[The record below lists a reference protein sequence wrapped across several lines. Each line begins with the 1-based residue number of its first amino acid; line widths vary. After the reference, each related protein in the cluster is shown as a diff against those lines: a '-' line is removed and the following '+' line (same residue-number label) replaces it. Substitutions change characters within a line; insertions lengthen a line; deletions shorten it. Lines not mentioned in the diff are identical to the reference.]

1 MLTADLVHAR
11 RRKGELHLVR
21 IDAKLRERALSMA
34 EGVLAVLSAHV
45 GLTREELDDALSR
58 VEASPSDRKV
68 LLGLRKLA
76 EDACTF
82 DATEAQDAATLRQ
95 EVFLRAAARRKALEI
110 DGTFDR
116 SAVLA
121 EVATA
126 HGVDAT
132 SIERALF
139 ADLRSAHLLQAAPSM
154 SAGALVAQWELGQ
167 AQAVLLR
174 AVHVRVDVWCAS
186 AGALRALFHRLKF
199 LRLLYT
205 VTAEADFH
213 RIEIDGPFSL
223 FDAVTKYGLQLAMVL
238 PALRECARYR
248 LEADVRWGQAREA
261 LVFRVEGEHA
271 TLDEQG
277 EARLPDDVEAL
288 VTSLRALEAGWKVR
302 VAQRIF
308 DLPGVGLCV
317 PDLELKRTSDGAT
330 VHIEVM
336 GYWSRDAV
344 WKRVELVEG
353 GLPHKIL
360 FAVSDRLRVS
370 EQVLD
375 AELPGALYVYKGKM
389 SARSVLEHV
398 ERLAGRSSPASTKR
412 SV

>member
-21 IDAKLRERALSMA
+21 IDGKLRERALSMA
-34 EGVLAVLSAHV
+34 TDVLSLLSSHV
-45 GLTREELDDALSR
+45 GRTREELDDALGR
-58 VEASPSDRKV
+58 IDAAPADRKV

-82 DATEAQDAATLRQ
+82 DATEADDAATLRQ
-95 EVFLRAAARRKALEI
+95 EVFVLAAETRRALAI
-110 DGTFDR
+110 DGAFDR
-116 SAVLA
+116 GAVLGA
-121 EVATA
+121 IATMRNTDV
-126 HGVDAT
+126 G

-139 ADLRSAHLLQAAPSM
+139 ADLRSAQLLRAAPDL
-154 SAGALVAQWELGQ
+154 GPQTLVAKWELGQ

-186 AGALRALFHRLKF
+186 AAALRALFHRLKF

-205 VTAEADFH
+205 VSAQDDFH
-213 RIEIDGPFSL
+213 RLEIDGPFSL
-223 FDAVTKYGLQLAMVL
+223 FDAVTKYGLQLAMML
-238 PALRECARYR
+238 PALRECAKYR
-248 LEADVRWGQAREA
+248 LEAEVRWGQTRES
-261 LVFRVEGEHA
+261 LIFRLEGEHA
-271 TLDEQG
+271 TSSEP

-288 VTSLRALEAGWKVR
+288 LTSLRALDGGWKVR
-302 VAQRIF
+302 VAQRVF

-317 PDLELKRTSDGAT
+317 PDLELKRLADGAI

-344 WKRVELVEG
+344 WRRVELVER

-370 EQVLD
+370 EEVLGAD
-375 AELPGALYVYKGKM
+375 LPGALYVYKGKM
-389 SARSVLEHV
+389 SARSVIEHV
-398 ERLAGRSSPASTKR
+398 ERLAGS
-412 SV
+412 

>member
-11 RRKGELHLVR
+11 RRKGELHLVK
-21 IDAKLRERALSMA
+21 IDGKLRAKALSIA
-34 EGVLAVLSAHV
+34 EDVLAVLTAHV
-45 GLTREELDDALSR
+45 GRTREELDEAMGR

-82 DATEAQDAATLRQ
+82 DATEGDDAVTLRQ
-95 EVFLRAAARRKALEI
+95 EVFLHAAEQRRALEI

-116 SAVLA
+116 GRVLA
-121 EVATA
+121 EIAGQRGT
-126 HGVDAT
+126 DAAA
-132 SIERALF
+132 IDRALF
-139 ADLRSAHLLQAAPSM
+139 SDLRSAQVLQAAP
-154 SAGALVAQWELGQ
+154 ALGAAILVAKWELGQ

-205 VTAEADFH
+205 VRAEGDHH
-213 RIEIDGPFSL
+213 RLEIDGPFSL

-238 PALRECARYR
+238 PALRECTRYR
-248 LEADVRWGQAREA
+248 LEADVRWGQARES
-261 LVFRVEGEHA
+261 LLFRVEGEHSA
-271 TLDEQG
+271 AADV

-288 VTSLRALEAGWKVR
+288 STSLRALDAGFQVR

-317 PDLELKRTSDGAT
+317 PDLELKRLSDGAI

-344 WKRVELVEG
+344 WRRVELVEA
-353 GLPHKIL
+353 GLPHRIL

-370 EQVLD
+370 EEVLG

-389 SARSVLEHV
+389 SARSVIDHA
-398 ERLAGRSSPASTKR
+398 ERLAGPVRGA
-412 SV
+412 